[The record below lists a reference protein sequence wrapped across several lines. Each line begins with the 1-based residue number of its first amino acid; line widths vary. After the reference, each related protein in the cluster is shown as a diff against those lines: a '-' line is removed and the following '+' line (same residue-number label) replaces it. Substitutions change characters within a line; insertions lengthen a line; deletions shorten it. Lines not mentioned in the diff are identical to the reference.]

1 MPQQATIAQP
11 ASVTG
16 LGLHTG
22 RITTL
27 RFVPAAAN
35 TGVRFVRVDLP
46 GQPEFPARIASVMD
60 TQRSTTIGAGAAV
73 VQTVEHILASV
84 QCLGLDNLRIEVNA
98 PETPLTDGSSSHFI
112 DALINAGRV
121 EQDAE
126 QTFVTLERPVAV
138 EHNGMTLCALP
149 ADDYRVSYTM
159 AYTHPVL
166 GTQFKDMA
174 VTRETFV
181 NEIGRARTFALYS
194 ELEQLLKA
202 GLIKGGSLD
211 NALVITDQ
219 AVLSKDGLRYP
230 DEFVRHKMID
240 LIGDLTL
247 IGRRLRAHVVSIRSG
262 HALNVK
268 LAQAICA
275 ACGIE

>member
-1 MPQQATIAQP
+1 MARQATIARSTTV
-11 ASVTG
+11 AG

-27 RFVPAAAN
+27 RFVPAAEN
-35 TGVRFVRVDLP
+35 TGVRFVRVDMP
-46 GQPEFPARIASVMD
+46 GRPSIPAHVSSVVD
-60 TQRSTTIGAGAAV
+60 TQRSTTLGRGVAV
-73 VQTVEHILASV
+73 VQTVEHILAAV
-84 QCLGLDNLRIEVNA
+84 QCLGLDNLEIEVNA
-98 PETPLTDGSSSHFI
+98 PETPLTDGSSSQFVE
-112 DALINAGRV
+112 ALKEAGRE

-126 QTFVTLERPVAV
+126 QEYVTLKSPVAV
-138 EHNGMTLCALP
+138 EQNGMTLCALP
-149 ADDYRVSYTM
+149 AEEFRISYTM
-159 AYTHPVL
+159 AYSHPVI

-174 VTRETFV
+174 VRRETFEE
-181 NEIGRARTFALYS
+181 EIGRARTFALYS

-211 NALVITDQ
+211 NAIVITDQ
-219 AVLSKDGLRYP
+219 AILTKDGLRYP

-240 LIGDLTL
+240 LIGDLSL

-268 LAQAICA
+268 LARAICET
-275 ACGIE
+275 CGIG